1 MNKIF
6 IWRTAYVTQETKD
19 TVTISFDTGAQPFDY
34 KPGQFV
40 NLTILIDSKPVT
52 RSYSLSTAPGID
64 PRPAITVKKIEGG
77 LMSSYLV
84 DHASKVAHWQV
95 EGPYGAFTVPSEAAH
110 LVLLA
115 AGSGIT
121 PVYSIAKQ
129 VLHVQPEATVTLVYS
144 NRTTGDIIFREQL
157 NVWKEQFGARFNL
170 IHALSQHCDETSIY
184 ADEKISGRLNRLVL
198 KKLLKKYVPDQ
209 QSNAQYF
216 ICGPSGLIQLHLQT
230 LAALDVPEN
239 NINTERY
246 LPEETAAP
254 IELPTQMFEVMLHYY
269 EQSNL
274 LEVQPGFNIL
284 NAALTDRIAVPNSCN
299 NGTCGKCAARLTAGN
314 VVMKQNYVLGKEELE
329 AGMVLLCQSYPLN
342 DEVTVEIG

>member
-1 MNKIF
+1 MNKLF
-6 IWRTAYVTQETKD
+6 IWRTASVTRETKD
-19 TVTISFDTGAQPFDY
+19 TVTIHFDTGSQPFDY

-52 RSYSLSTAPGID
+52 RSYSLCTAPGID

-84 DHASKVAHWQV
+84 DNAAQVAHWQV
-95 EGPYGAFTVPSEAAH
+95 EGPYGAFTAPSETKH

-121 PVYSIAKQ
+121 PVFSIAKQ
-129 VLHVQPEATVTLVYS
+129 VLHSQPETNITFLYS
-144 NRTTGDIIFREQL
+144 NRTTDDIIFREQL
-157 NVWKEQFGARFNL
+157 NRWKEEFGARFNMV
-170 IHALSQHCDETSIY
+170 HALSQQADETCLC
-184 ADEKISGRLNRLVL
+184 ADETIAGRLNRLVI
-198 KKLLKKYVPDQ
+198 KKLLKKYVAGELDHSQ
-209 QSNAQYF
+209 FF
-216 ICGPSGLIQLHLQT
+216 ICGPSGLIQLHQEA
-230 LAALDVPEN
+230 LAALEVPEN
-239 NINTERY
+239 NIFSERY
-246 LPEETAAP
+246 LPEETAP
-254 IELPTQMFEVMLHYY
+254 PVELPTQMFEVMLHYY